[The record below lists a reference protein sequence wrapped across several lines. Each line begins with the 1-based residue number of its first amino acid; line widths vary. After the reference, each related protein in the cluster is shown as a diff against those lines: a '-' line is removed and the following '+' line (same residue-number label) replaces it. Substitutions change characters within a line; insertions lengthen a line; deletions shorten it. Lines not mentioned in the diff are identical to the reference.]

1 MAYEDFKD
9 LPWLTA
15 FHKIL
20 RDKAFN
26 IDKNPKYGGY
36 QCGLA
41 SMVYKFFD
49 KKSALLVQS
58 ETLATWD
65 KSTSCGAAKTK
76 NISNQ
81 ELAEELLK
89 PILRR
94 FRKWK
99 LYSSFIDNIW
109 DADLADMRLLSNKG
123 IFFLLCAIDIFGKY
137 AWVKKVKN
145 GITITNV
152 FQKKLRLI

>member
-1 MAYEDFKD
+1 MAYENFKD

-41 SMVYKFFD
+41 SMVCKFFD

-65 KSTSCGAAKTK
+65 ESASCGAAKTK

-89 PILRR
+89 PILRK

-99 LYSSFIDNIW
+99 VYSSFIDNIW

-123 IFFLLCAIDIFGKY
+123 ICFLLCAIDIFGKY
-137 AWVKKVKN
+137 AWVKKVKK

-152 FQKKLRLI
+152 FQKNLD